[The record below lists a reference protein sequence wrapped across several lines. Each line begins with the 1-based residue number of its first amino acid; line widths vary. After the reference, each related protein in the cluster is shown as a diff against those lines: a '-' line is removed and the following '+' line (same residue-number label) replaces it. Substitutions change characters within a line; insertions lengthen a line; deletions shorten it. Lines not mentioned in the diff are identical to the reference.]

1 MLKQKTKIVGL
12 LDELLNFALLSE
24 PKKVTFTVEEL
35 EERVQITVES
45 VGSRIGERECRQ
57 GERLLNA
64 PRRNELADY
73 YGGLAGEES
82 CAPCNLR
89 MVGMMVD
96 GGRIETDGAGIQITV
111 WWKPE

>member
-1 MLKQKTKIVGL
+1 MLKQKTKITGL
-12 LDELLNFALLSE
+12 LDELLNFALLFE
-24 PKKVTFTVEEL
+24 PQKVTFTIEDLGEKIQIIVED
-35 EERVQITVES
+35 I
-45 VGSRIGERECRQ
+45 GSQIGESECRQ
-57 GERLLNA
+57 ADRFLNA

-73 YGGLAGEES
+73 YSGLAGEES

-96 GGRIETDGAGIQITV
+96 GGRIETDDAGTRITV